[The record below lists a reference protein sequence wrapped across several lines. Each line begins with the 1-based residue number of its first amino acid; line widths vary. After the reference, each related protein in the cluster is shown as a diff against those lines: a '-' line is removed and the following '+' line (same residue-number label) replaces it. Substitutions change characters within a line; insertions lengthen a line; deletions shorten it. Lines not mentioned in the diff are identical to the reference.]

1 MDLAPGTVLVDYYRM
16 LNDGRSNNIM
26 VLDKTYKSESY
37 SYLGPVPTK
46 YTLIYIFIYSDLDP

>member
-1 MDLAPGTVLVDYYRM
+1 M